1 VLVLQALLVA
11 VIVLSVLT
19 YAAKPFTFATDE
31 AEILNKRQKIA
42 NLVGAGVAIVIVF
55 IIWNSQ

>member
-1 VLVLQALLVA
+1 MA
-11 VIVLSVLT
+11 VIVLSALT
-19 YAAKPFTFATDE
+19 YATKPFTFATDE

-55 IIWNSQ
+55 IIWNRQ